1 MNRAYTI
8 LDVKSVQDDQRR
20 ITGIATTPTPDRMSD
35 VIEPLGIKYNNPMP
49 LLWQHKSDQPV
60 GSVTFDTPTAKGV
73 TFSAKIA
80 AFDEPGNLKNRLDEA
95 WHSVKLGLV
104 KGVSIGFRPIE
115 YGFMDDGGIHYLE
128 TEVMELSL
136 VTIPA
141 QAEATIQTIKSI
153 DAPLLAASGHGET
166 DKDRPVKPAGVSAT
180 KRTSVVR
187 AQEGKPK
194 MAKTISEQITA
205 FEGTRV
211 AKSAR
216 MDEIM
221 DAAAEKGE
229 TLDTAQM
236 EEYATLES
244 EVKAVDDHL
253 VLLRRR
259 EVTNRAAAKA
269 VETVT
274 DVDSGSV
281 ARGGVTAA
289 SVRSRTVLPKGIGFA
304 RYAMTL
310 AMAKGNIMQAAEI
323 ANSNE
328 QWKAETPEVVQVLR
342 AAVAAGTTSDATW
355 AGPLVVYQ
363 NLQSEFVEY
372 LRPLTIIGR
381 IPGLRR
387 VPFKIKIPRQTGAA
401 SVNWVG
407 EGKVKPLTS
416 MAFDTITMD
425 FAKIAGIIPL
435 TEELVRFSN
444 PSAEMLV
451 RDELAAAIIQFMDSQ
466 FVDPTKASNDVSPAS
481 ITYGVSGV
489 AATGTTAAALR
500 ADVRTL
506 MATFL
511 ASNLQMGSAVWLM
524 TQQTALGISL
534 MVNTLGQ
541 QEFMGISMNGGTFL
555 GLPVVTSES
564 IPSTG
569 GSPTDGYPIILVNAS
584 DILLA
589 DDGQVTLD
597 ASREASL
604 QMDSAPD
611 SPPTASTVTISLWQ
625 NNMIAIKAERYIN
638 WAKRHSG
645 SVGLITNAKYAE

>member
-1 MNRAYTI
+1 MNRAYTV
-8 LDVKSVQDDQRR
+8 LTVKEVRDDQRL

-60 GSVTFDTPTAKGV
+60 GSVTFDTPTKKGV
-73 TFSAKIA
+73 TFRATIA
-80 AFDEPGNLKNRLDEA
+80 SFDEPGNLKNRLDEA

-104 KGVSIGFRPIE
+104 KAVSIGFRPIE
-115 YGFMDDGGIHYLE
+115 YAFMDDGGIHYLE

-141 QAEATIQTIKSI
+141 QADATIQTIKSI
-153 DAPLLAASGHGET
+153 DGPFLAASGHGET
-166 DKDRPVKPAGVSAT
+166 DQDRPVKPAGVSAT
-180 KRTSVVR
+180 KRTTVVR

-211 AKSAR
+211 AKSTR

-229 TLDTAQM
+229 TLDAAQT

-244 EVKAVDDHL
+244 EVKAIDDHL

-259 EVTNRAAAKA
+259 ETTNRSAAKA

-274 DVDSGSV
+274 DVESGAV
-281 ARGGVTAA
+281 ARGGVTAT
-289 SVRSRTVLPKGIGFA
+289 SVRSKAILPKGIGFA

-342 AAVAAGTTSDATW
+342 AAVVAGTTSDATW

-363 NLQSEFVEY
+363 NLAGEFVEY

-401 SVNWVG
+401 TVNWVG

-416 MAFDTITMD
+416 MAFDTISMD

-466 FVDPTKASNDVSPAS
+466 FVDPTKAANDVSPAS
-481 ITYGVSGV
+481 ITYGVV
-489 AATGTTAAALR
+489 AVPATGTTAAALR

-506 MATFL
+506 MAGFL
-511 ASNLQMGSAVWLM
+511 ATNQQMASAVWLM

-541 QEFMGISMNGGTFL
+541 PEYPGVTMGGGTFL
-555 GLPVVTSES
+555 GIPVVTSEG

-569 GSPTDGYPIILVNAS
+569 GSPADGYPIILVNAS

-604 QMDSAPD
+604 QMDSTPD
-611 SPPTASTVTISLWQ
+611 SPPTASSNMISLWQ
-625 NNMIAIKAERYIN
+625 HNMIAIKAERYVN
-638 WAKRHSG
+638 WAKRRAG
-645 SVGLITNAKYAE
+645 SVGMIAGAKYAE